1 MWIDSR
7 AKKHR
12 LTHCA
17 AIISRPSVY
26 TENYD
31 ITTQAWEYPLVQQES
46 SLGNMDIDHSLLW
59 RSASPSECL

>member
-31 ITTQAWEYPLVQQES
+31 IATQAWEYPLVQQEFP
-46 SLGNMDIDHSLLW
+46 GEHGY
-59 RSASPSECL
+59 RPQPSVA